1 MVAAAGAQYVIP
13 LIPTELI
20 YNTHK
25 SPPNPFCWASRPCYR
40 ELGCEYCWQR
50 KRKFLLRQ
58 IRYLGVKWGLS
69 NFCTLTATNFD
80 GDQHMAL
87 RLMGEVRAKV
97 MAPFFKRKNYIAFLS
112 CHGESSDREAVPH
125 SHFLLNDYLKKPAI
139 KKALLICYP
148 SVAWNIQIKTISE
161 IAWVL
166 SKIGGY
172 LTDQNYRNALRYRPR
187 RLRLVTGS
195 SGFYAGRPRQLPGM
209 DFWEAFRGPH

>member
-87 RLMGEVRAKV
+87 RLPGARVDILGRRTDGIDPANEGIDDVSRSNRRSIEPIGE
-97 MAPFFKRKNYIAFLS
+97 N
-112 CHGESSDREAVPH
+112 ES
-125 SHFLLNDYLKKPAI
+125 F
-139 KKALLICYP
+139 
-148 SVAWNIQIKTISE
+148 T
-161 IAWVL
+161 
-166 SKIGGY
+166 
-172 LTDQNYRNALRYRPR
+172 
-187 RLRLVTGS
+187 
-195 SGFYAGRPRQLPGM
+195 
-209 DFWEAFRGPH
+209 